1 MISNRCL
8 FLYTKA
14 NLSRF
19 RSYLYTL
26 QVFIAMQE
34 ATNFLETRTSADW
47 SKIVSMAAKSDCQL
61 CKQHGKIHESTP
73 KN

>member
-1 MISNRCL
+1 
-8 FLYTKA
+8 
-14 NLSRF
+14 
-19 RSYLYTL
+19 
-26 QVFIAMQE
+26 MQE

-73 KN
+73 KKLT